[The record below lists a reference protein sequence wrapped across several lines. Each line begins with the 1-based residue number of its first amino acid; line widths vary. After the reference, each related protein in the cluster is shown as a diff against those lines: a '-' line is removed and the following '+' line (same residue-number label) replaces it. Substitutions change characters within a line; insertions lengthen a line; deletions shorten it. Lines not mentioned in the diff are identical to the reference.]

1 MDSFRKDTEMVV
13 EEEDQD
19 EDYSCKN
26 AELDNRPDLFKSVID
41 KSSSGGLVVS
51 LQSCE
56 SFFWLDYKK

>member
-26 AELDNRPDLFKSVID
+26 AELDNRPDLFNLSLI
-41 KSSSGGLVVS
+41 S
-51 LQSCE
+51 LQVAAWS
-56 SFFWLDYKK
+56 